1 MKYFWKV
8 VLVFLVGAIPVGA
21 KEYSFTQAY
30 ERVLNTDES
39 LAAARAEAKALQ
51 AQKSSAR
58 GLYYPSIGV
67 KGTYT
72 RINAPISIDL
82 NGIRSAVQPLYP
94 ASVVLPSFDMQVQD
108 EHFFKAQAYATFSI
122 YTGGKIAS
130 ANAAASANYAGS
142 VAQIDVQA
150 NNLLVELARKYFGK
164 FLADETVSVRKLFL
178 QNARQNAQDAAK
190 MFHAGTISKVEKMAV
205 DVILAQARRDYTSS
219 LNDAQMAQT
228 LLKSL
233 LSQQEDIQTSSSLF
247 VVPLEQMP
255 TLQEFQHQ
263 ALDHNPALSVLN
275 SKANLSL
282 ANEKAQKADFFPSVY
297 LFGQRE
303 LHTHDLTLLEPDWA
317 YGVGVAWN
325 LFEGGQNYHKT
336 KAAQEET
343 RRIEELKAQLTK
355 DITTGIEYY
364 YKKMQNAQET
374 YTALQEELAF
384 TEAFYKARQLGFK
397 AGTATSLEVNMALS
411 QWQKTQL
418 DYLKAQYDFVT
429 SLAAILN
436 LSGQTN
442 LFGVY
447 AQGANK

>member
-1 MKYFWKV
+1 M
-8 VLVFLVGAIPVGA
+8 
-21 KEYSFTQAY
+21 
-30 ERVLNTDES
+30 
-39 LAAARAEAKALQ
+39 
-51 AQKSSAR
+51 
-58 GLYYPSIGV
+58 
-67 KGTYT
+67 
-72 RINAPISIDL
+72 
-82 NGIRSAVQPLYP
+82 
-94 ASVVLPSFDMQVQD
+94 
-108 EHFFKAQAYATFSI
+108 
-122 YTGGKIAS
+122 
-130 ANAAASANYAGS
+130 
-142 VAQIDVQA
+142 
-150 NNLLVELARKYFGK
+150 
-164 FLADETVSVRKLFL
+164 
-178 QNARQNAQDAAK
+178 
-190 MFHAGTISKVEKMAV
+190 
-205 DVILAQARRDYTSS
+205 
-219 LNDAQMAQT
+219 
-228 LLKSL
+228 
-233 LSQQEDIQTSSSLF
+233 
-247 VVPLEQMP
+247 
-255 TLQEFQHQ
+255 
-263 ALDHNPALSVLN
+263 
-275 SKANLSL
+275 
-282 ANEKAQKADFFPSVY
+282 
-297 LFGQRE
+297 
-303 LHTHDLTLLEPDWA
+303 TLLEPDWA

-355 DITTGIEYY
+355 DIITGIEYY